1 MGDGTARD
9 ALAVCDGAPSLRGR
23 GSHRENVIMLHERR
37 ALCLRTVYLP
47 LHLVIAL
54 CTSVAVHAQQPLEP
68 GETAW
73 REGQALALRGEAD
86 SALSAY
92 ARALDLGRRDRDPGL
107 ASAAR
112 LGMAEVYD
120 VWRRCAD
127 SAEVAYREAV
137 RLAEPGDLSATDG
150 FVRWLAAQRRTR
162 EAREL
167 LQRSYAPIDVPRTIK
182 RESIAYL
189 LGDASIQRAAGNHS
203 AALSALTRAR
213 EIADRLAVGDVDS
226 ASANGLNATNYWVLH
241 DLASLRLDPRAG
253 AARSTSVGNALRAE
267 VDGSTSVSDTG
278 GVPRFTAARLSDR
291 VARARRLCG
300 TGPCDTPP
308 PPTER
313 RC

>member
-1 MGDGTARD
+1 MWSVTHPVAARVRVSCTQLLV
-9 ALAVCDGAPSLRGR
+9 ALALGAPL
-23 GSHRENVIMLHERR
+23 L
-37 ALCLRTVYLP
+37 
-47 LHLVIAL
+47 
-54 CTSVAVHAQQPLEP
+54 VHAQPPLEP
-68 GETAW
+68 GELAW

-92 ARALDLGRRDRDPGL
+92 TTALELARRDRDPGL

-127 SAEVAYREAV
+127 SAEVAYREAM

-150 FVRWLAAQRRTR
+150 FVRWLATQRRTR
-162 EAREL
+162 EALEL
-167 LQRSYAPIDVPRTIK
+167 LQRTYSAIDVPRQIK
-182 RESIAYL
+182 RESISYL
-189 LGDASIQRAAGNHS
+189 LGEAAIQRAAGNHTT
-203 AALSALTRAR
+203 ALSTLTRAR

-226 ASANGLNATNYWVLH
+226 VSANGVNGVNYWVLH
-241 DLASLRLDPRAG
+241 DLAALRLDARAG
-253 AARSTSVGNALRAE
+253 AARNPSLGNALRAD
-267 VDGSTSVSDTG
+267 VDGATAVSDTG

-300 TGPCDTPP
+300 TGPCETPP

>member
-1 MGDGTARD
+1 MPRHPGCRSLYTPRAPRRM
-9 ALAVCDGAPSLRGR
+9 ALL
-23 GSHRENVIMLHERR
+23 
-37 ALCLRTVYLP
+37 ALCLGVLVALP
-47 LHLVIAL
+47 AA
-54 CTSVAVHAQQPLEP
+54 SSAQQPLEP
-68 GETAW
+68 GELAW

-86 SALSAY
+86 SALAAY

-162 EAREL
+162 EAREM
-167 LQRSYAPIDVPRTIK
+167 LQRTYAPLDVPSTIK
-182 RESIAYL
+182 RESIGFL
-189 LGDASIQRAAGNHS
+189 LGEAAIQRAAGNHT
-203 AALSALTRAR
+203 AALSTLTRAR
-213 EIADRLAVGDVDS
+213 EIADRLAIGDVDS

-253 AARSTSVGNALRAE
+253 SARSASVGTTLRTE

-300 TGPCDTPP
+300 SEPCDTPP

>member
-1 MGDGTARD
+1 MMPRRPVVPSAR
-9 ALAVCDGAPSLRGR
+9 ASVVASAHAWVSAPRRS
-23 GSHRENVIMLHERR
+23 GSVARV
-37 ALCLRTVYLP
+37 ALCMTLLLSALTV
-47 LHLVIAL
+47 
-54 CTSVAVHAQQPLEP
+54 VHGQPPFDP
-68 GETAW
+68 GEAAW
-73 REGQALALRGEAD
+73 EQGQSLALRGEAD

-92 ARALDLGRRDRDPGL
+92 TTALEFARRARDPGL

-137 RLAEPGDLSATDG
+137 RLAEPGDFSATDG

-162 EAREL
+162 EAQEV
-167 LQRSYAPIDVPRTIK
+167 LQRAYASIDVPRTIK

-189 LGDASIQRAAGNHS
+189 LGEAAIQRAAGNHTS
-203 AALSALTRAR
+203 ALSTLTRAR

-226 ASANGLNATNYWVLH
+226 ASANGVNAVNYWVVH
-241 DLASLRLDPRAG
+241 DLATLRLDPRAG
-253 AARSTSVGNALRAE
+253 AARNSSVGEALRAD
-267 VDGSTSVSDTG
+267 VDGATTVSDSG
-278 GVPRFTAARLSDR
+278 GIPRFTAARLADR

-300 TGPCDTPP
+300 TGPCETPP
-308 PPTER
+308 PPTQR

>member
-1 MGDGTARD
+1 MQHI
-9 ALAVCDGAPSLRGR
+9 LRQPIR
-23 GSHRENVIMLHERR
+23 VTRSTRF
-37 ALCLRTVYLP
+37 
-47 LHLVIAL
+47 HLQFILAL
-54 CTSVAVHAQQPLEP
+54 CTPLAVHTQTLDP
-68 GETAW
+68 GEQAW
-73 REGQALALRGEAD
+73 HDGQTLALRGQAD
-86 SALSAY
+86 SALAAY
-92 ARALDLGRRDRDPGL
+92 ASALDIARRDRDPGL

-167 LQRSYAPIDVPRTIK
+167 LQRAYADLDVPRTIK
-182 RESIAYL
+182 RESIAFL
-189 LGDASIQRAAGNHS
+189 LGEAAIQRASGNGA
-203 AALSALTRAR
+203 AALSTLTRAR
-213 EIADRLAVGDVDS
+213 EIADRLAIGDVDS
-226 ASANGLNATNYWVLH
+226 ASTNGVNAANYWVLH
-241 DLASLRLDPRAG
+241 DLASLRLDARAG
-253 AARSTSVGNALRAE
+253 AAQNVSMGNRLRAD
-267 VDGSTSVSDTG
+267 VDGATAVSDAG
-278 GVPRFTAARLSDR
+278 GVPRFTAARLADR

-308 PPTER
+308 PPTVR

>member
-1 MGDGTARD
+1 MWSITHPA
-9 ALAVCDGAPSLRGR
+9 AVRVRAACIPLLVAIVLGAPL
-23 GSHRENVIMLHERR
+23 
-37 ALCLRTVYLP
+37 T
-47 LHLVIAL
+47 
-54 CTSVAVHAQQPLEP
+54 VHAQRPVEP

-73 REGQALALRGEAD
+73 REGQTFALRGEAD
-86 SALSAY
+86 SALAAY
-92 ARALDLGRRDRDPGL
+92 TRALDMARRDRDPGL

-127 SAEVAYREAV
+127 SAEVAYREAM

-150 FVRWLAAQRRTR
+150 FVRWLATQRRTR
-162 EAREL
+162 EALEL
-167 LQRSYAPIDVPRTIK
+167 LQRTYAAIDVPRTIK

-189 LGDASIQRAAGNHS
+189 LGEAAIQRAAGNH
-203 AALSALTRAR
+203 ATALSTLTRAR

-226 ASANGLNATNYWVLH
+226 ASANGVNAVNYWVLH
-241 DLASLRLDPRAG
+241 DLAALRLDPRAG
-253 AARSTSVGNALRAE
+253 AARSTSVGNALQADL
-267 VDGSTSVSDTG
+267 DGATSVSDTG
-278 GVPRFTAARLSDR
+278 GIPRFTAARLADR

-300 TGPCDTPP
+300 TGPCETPP